1 LIAVPAGGGGGF
13 GPPTLETFAVVAA
26 IGAVAVGPFAF
37 AFLTLPAAAM
47 WTTVLE
53 RSRRSTGRYEVPL
66 LRHVARLLGQAPSS

>member
-1 LIAVPAGGGGGF
+1 MALLAVVLGDLLVSFGLIAVPAGGGGGF

-53 RSRRSTGRYEVPL
+53 RSRRSTEPL
-66 LRHVARLLGQAPSS
+66 